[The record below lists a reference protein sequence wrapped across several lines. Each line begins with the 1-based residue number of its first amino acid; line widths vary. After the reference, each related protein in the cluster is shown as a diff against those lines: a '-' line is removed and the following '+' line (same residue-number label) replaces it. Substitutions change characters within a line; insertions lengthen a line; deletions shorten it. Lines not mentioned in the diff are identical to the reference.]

1 MILLGSLL
9 GIYWL
14 WNRQSPSIPLTAL
27 TEIAKPH
34 LLKASLLCEADI
46 DQRLKALD
54 AFFLQAKKGVPD
66 FVDYALGYGSK
77 RRWLQDRLPFT
88 SGDRHPEFLRAKFE
102 ERIFKPVDLEREL
115 QRVVELFLAD
125 MKSREGQ
132 MLVDIRADI
141 ADLPAEKNLRSV
153 DPELLAIQFNE
164 AMKKA
169 MQSSQNDLQIQL
181 GSVVA
186 AEIGGIVLRQVL
198 VRMGILGVGASSGVV
213 TLGIGLLAGLIV
225 DGIVSWLWDAKSNL
239 AQDLNRKLD
248 EIRNLIVEGDETV
261 EGLRVRLHRGLQER
275 ITLWTLAIQQLDKT
289 HEGR

>member
-1 MILLGSLL
+1 
-9 GIYWL
+9 
-14 WNRQSPSIPLTAL
+14 
-27 TEIAKPH
+27 
-34 LLKASLLCEADI
+34 
-46 DQRLKALD
+46 
-54 AFFLQAKKGVPD
+54 
-66 FVDYALGYGSK
+66 
-77 RRWLQDRLPFT
+77 
-88 SGDRHPEFLRAKFE
+88 
-102 ERIFKPVDLEREL
+102 
-115 QRVVELFLAD
+115 
-125 MKSREGQ
+125 

-275 ITLWTLAIQQLDKT
+275 IALWTLAIQQLDKT